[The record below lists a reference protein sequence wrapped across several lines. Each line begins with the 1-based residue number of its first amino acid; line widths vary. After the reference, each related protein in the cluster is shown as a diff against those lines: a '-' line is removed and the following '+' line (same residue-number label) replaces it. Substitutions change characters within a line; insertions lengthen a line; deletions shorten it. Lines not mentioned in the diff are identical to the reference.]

1 MQRNWIA
8 AFMLCLGLGASPAV
22 WADGVMLNGLS
33 PRSLSRGGTNLGH
46 ADNGAI
52 LHDNPA
58 AMVNMAGNG
67 MFDVGAVGL
76 ISSFRYSDPFATD
89 THTSMSGLPQISYMQ
104 KSADGVWAYGI
115 GFFTPAGFCETFDL
129 NRPFPAG
136 VQHYKSYAALAKV
149 LPGVSCRLTERLA
162 VGGTLGVGI
171 CYANLEGPYVLQG
184 PDIVGLPIHLD
195 THDTGAALVWST
207 GLQYDLTDTT
217 TLGATYISQSNFELH
232 GNTSISSPFLP
243 GAAAYDSV
251 LGMTW
256 PDSLGVGVRQE
267 VGERTALSCDLLYVG
282 WSRAFD
288 QFTMKLRNPTN
299 PLFPEIQEN
308 LPLHWRDSL
317 SVRLGLERQLE
328 IGGTFRCGYV
338 NHPNPVPASTLTPYI
353 QATLQHAFSVG
364 YGWGWNDWEIDAGY
378 MYLFG
383 PTQHVGMSGLVGG
396 DFNNSSHDAQI
407 HAMFLSFIKP
417 F

>member
-1 MQRNWIA
+1 MRRTWIA
-8 AFMLCLGLGASPAV
+8 WTALCFGLLGAHAA

-58 AMVNMAGNG
+58 AMVNMAGKG
-67 MFDVGAVGL
+67 MFDVGGVGL
-76 ISSFRYSDPFATD
+76 ISSFRYSDPFASD
-89 THTSMSGLPQISYMQ
+89 SHTAVSGLPQIAYMQ
-104 KSADGVWAYGI
+104 KSEDGVWAYGL
-115 GFFTPAGFCETFDL
+115 GFFTPAGFCESFDL
-129 NRPFPAG
+129 NRPFPPG

-149 LPGVSCRLTERLA
+149 LPGVSCRVTERLA

-171 CYANLEGPYVLQG
+171 CYANMEGPYVLQG

-217 TLGATYISQSNFELH
+217 TLGLTYISQSNFRLH

-256 PDSLGVGVRQE
+256 PDSLGLGVRQE
-267 VGERTALSCDLLYVG
+267 VGERTTVSCDLLYIG

-288 QFTMKLRNPTN
+288 QFSMELTNPTN
-299 PLFPEIQEN
+299 PFFPNINEN
-308 LPLHWRDSL
+308 LPLNWRDSL
-317 SVRLGLERQLE
+317 SVRLGLERQLDV
-328 IGGTFRCGYV
+328 GGTFRCGYV
-338 NHPNPVPASTLTPYI
+338 NHPNPIPASTLTPYI

-364 YGWGWNDWEIDAGY
+364 YGWDWNDWQIDLGY

-383 PTQHVGMSGLVGG
+383 PTQNVGTSGLIGG